1 MGTKRNRN
9 AGHDFEEAVVIDL
22 RPLYPYIATA
32 RGCNRH
38 RDGEKVDLVNR
49 DELKHGRLPYNFQ
62 LKNVCGGVN
71 YLGIITLMP
80 RDLPHVHNV
89 VLHNYTIK
97 KTTKTGTSRF
107 VTAGTF
113 AILQYKDFK
122 QLLKYRRA
130 YEILQERID
139 ALPLDVKK
147 EVEQALNKLEL

>member
-1 MGTKRNRN
+1 MSTRNIN
-9 AGHDFEEAVVIDL
+9 AGHDFERAVVIDL
-22 RPLYPYIATA
+22 KQLYPHIGTA
-32 RGCNRH
+32 RDCNRQ
-38 RDGEKVDLVNR
+38 RDREKVDLVNK

-62 LKNVCGGVN
+62 IKNICGSVN
-71 YLGIITLMP
+71 YLGIHMVMP
-80 RDLPHVHNV
+80 RDLSHIHNV
-89 VLHNYTIK
+89 ILHNYTIK
-97 KTTKTGTSRF
+97 KVTKTGTARF

-139 ALPLDVKK
+139 ALPLAVKT